1 MCTTRP
7 PLWKKLDFETQRSVF
22 STSKSEINL
31 NATER
36 VLHAFFPASEGL
48 VLLQGILHGTRP
60 HDCHTCHHV
69 DRGNSW
75 IFDPVQGIKHYTLHT
90 VAILGFLRWLSSKTR
105 GTTRSALWKFL
116 DFEAG
121 LILKNEYYTLPAV
134 EKTGF

>member
-1 MCTTRP
+1 MSTTRS

-22 STSKSEINL
+22 STSKIEINL

-69 DRGNSW
+69 DCGNSW
-75 IFDPVQGIKHYTLHT
+75 IFTLDPVQGIGTTSSTLRQFM
-90 VAILGFLRWLSSKTR
+90 GFYVGSAPKQGVLHAPRCGISWILRW
-105 GTTRSALWKFL
+105 
-116 DFEAG
+116 
-121 LILKNEYYTLPAV
+121 V
-134 EKTGF
+134 

>member
-1 MCTTRP
+1 MSTTRS

-22 STSKSEINL
+22 STSKSEMNL

-60 HDCHTCHHV
+60 HDCHTFHHM
-69 DRGNSW
+69 DSGNSW
-75 IFDPVQGIKHYTLHT
+75 IFTLDPVQGIRHHTLHT

-105 GTTRSALWKFL
+105 GTTRSALWQFL
-116 DFEAG
+116 DFEVG
-121 LILKNEYYTLPAV
+121 FVLK
-134 EKTGF
+134 K

>member
-1 MCTTRP
+1 MSTTRS

-69 DRGNSW
+69 DCGNSW
-75 IFDPVQGIKHYTLHT
+75 IFTLDLVQGIRYHTLHA
-90 VAILGFLRWLSSKTR
+90 VAIHGFLRRLSPKTR
-105 GTTRSALWKFL
+105 GTTRSALWNFL
-116 DFEAG
+116 DSEVG
-121 LILKNEYYTLPAV
+121 LVLRQ
-134 EKTGF
+134 